1 MFLEPLPL
9 QLGKEY
15 KLNVVKEIEATREF
29 QDLDKNVKKC
39 SIEESLGRKPL
50 ESSYKDNFCFFF
62 R

>member
-50 ESSYKDNFCFFF
+50 ESSY
-62 R
+62 